1 MNLRRLVLPATLG
14 VVGYFAIFGG
24 EYNAFESWQLE
35 RRLADEHAELERL
48 EAEVEALRA
57 RADSLETDPAML
69 ERLARERYGMIREGE
84 RLYHFVEPEP
94 AESARETDSAPRGGG
109 PAGPDAD
116 SAGDSESPIGVEVD
130 AGGDS
135 MGAGAE
141 GDAASEAA
149 GEDAGQPADSAEADA
164 PEDADRS

>member
-14 VVGYFAIFGG
+14 VVGYFALFGG

-35 RRLADEHAELERL
+35 RRLADEQAELERL

-94 AESARETDSAPRGGG
+94 VDSVRVSDSAPSGGG
-109 PAGPDAD
+109 PAGPGAE
-116 SAGDSESPIGVEVD
+116 SAESGESPIGVEIDEADD
-130 AGGDS
+130 AA
-135 MGAGAE
+135 GAGE
-141 GDAASEAA
+141 GGREG
-149 GEDAGQPADSAEADA
+149 GEDAAQPADSAEAGA
-164 PEDADRS
+164 PGDADRS

>member
-14 VVGYFAIFGG
+14 VVGYFAFFGG

-35 RRLADEHAELERL
+35 RRLADEQAELERL

-84 RLYHFVEPEP
+84 RLYHFVEPEAADSVP
-94 AESARETDSAPRGGG
+94 ETDSAPRGDG
-109 PAGPDAD
+109 PAGPGAD
-116 SAGDSESPIGVEVD
+116 SAEGGESPIGVEVD
-130 AGGDS
+130 A
-135 MGAGAE
+135 A
-141 GDAASEAA
+141 GDAARAGEEGDVDDQGD
-149 GEDAGQPADSAEADA
+149 GEDAIQPADSTEAGA
-164 PEDADRS
+164 